1 MEGPGNKNTNILSI
15 WKNSEIRIRK
25 PQKLYEF
32 QKDLVKRGTVDVI
45 RQAARCGIFPK
56 PMRELLMEYALQEIE
71 KEKYPVL
78 IWIVGGGVDEK
89 G

>member
-1 MEGPGNKNTNILSI
+1 M
-15 WKNSEIRIRK
+15 
-25 PQKLYEF
+25 
-32 QKDLVKRGTVDVI
+32 KRCTVDVI
-45 RQAARCGIFPK
+45 RQAARCGIFPE
-56 PMRELLMEYALQEIE
+56 PMRELLMEYTLQEIE